1 MSAGGSSRVGSGGR
15 AEGLSVCGTS
25 PAGVGG
31 RRIVR
36 ASSSRGRGVEYLYDG
51 DCSVRRQERKTL
63 EMLDRESKIT
73 FVNIAETEYD
83 QNDHRDISYEEAMRE
98 PVAIGEDG
106 EITRGVRVYGTLYR
120 AIGLG
125 FVWRLAELPLV
136 STVVEKVFDYWSDN
150 RLRITGR
157 PPLEQILAERDPRD
171 EA

>member
-1 MSAGGSSRVGSGGR
+1 M
-15 AEGLSVCGTS
+15 
-25 PAGVGG
+25 
-31 RRIVR
+31 
-36 ASSSRGRGVEYLYDG
+36 
-51 DCSVRRQERKTL
+51 RRQERKTL

-73 FVNIAETEYD
+73 FVNIAETDYD
-83 QNDHRDISYEEAMRE
+83 QNDHGDISYEEAMRE

-157 PPLEQILAERDPRD
+157 PPLEQILAERDRRD